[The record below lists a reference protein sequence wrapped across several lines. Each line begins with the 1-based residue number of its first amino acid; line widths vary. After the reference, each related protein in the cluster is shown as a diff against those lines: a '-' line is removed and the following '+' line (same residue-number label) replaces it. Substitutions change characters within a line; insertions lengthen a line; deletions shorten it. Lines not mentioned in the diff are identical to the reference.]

1 MDNANGDSTGS
12 SLFDTTIIWWLIWV
26 GTAITFLL
34 CPFIGSSNRRKLCAA
49 RIRERQWDVDVEMDR
64 ESSWYRAAAE
74 RYERYVHHEK
84 LRVVSFAI
92 VFARRHISS

>member
-1 MDNANGDSTGS
+1 MVEKPELIRTHPLTTPPYKKLDTMGNANGDSTGS
-12 SLFDTTIIWWLIWV
+12 SLFDTTIIWWLIWL
-26 GTAITFLL
+26 GAAITFIL

-74 RYERYVHHEK
+74 R
-84 LRVVSFAI
+84 
-92 VFARRHISS
+92 